1 MFSNAHYVGYVE
13 DGESVEAIMKKFEEL
28 ERIQQEFSSK
38 VEIKEEEEKVQPEEK
53 NFTQEQ
59 LEEVFKRTSSFTVKS
74 ATIDT
79 TFVDD
84 LDALDL
90 WQVEYHKNDTNEI
103 YEEE

>member
-1 MFSNAHYVGYVE
+1 VE